1 MENNELEKTILRLE
15 KEIQDIKIKLNS
27 LENCLN
33 VYKNKVIKPRIES
46 KDILSMPF
54 DDLLLMNDINGTHIR
69 YRIIA
74 ILKRNGFT
82 NFEQVIKYDNA
93 HFLKLP
99 NFGRK
104 SLREMI
110 DFLEDNGITTPK
122 LRY

>member
-54 DDLLLMNDINGTHIR
+54 DDLR